1 MRQSSR
7 TESWR
12 EKQISA
18 GDKTRWVGLGLHGPG
33 TQWAWDTVG
42 LEFCVPGAPWAW
54 GSMGL
59 GLRGPEFCGS
69 GTLWVW
75 GSMDLEFRGPE
86 LWAWGSRSLLNK
98 NSCTPASYA
107 GEISK

>member
-18 GDKTRWVGLGLHGPG
+18 GDKTRWVGLGLRGPG
-33 TQWAWDTVG
+33 V
-42 LEFCVPGAPWAW
+42 LCAW

-59 GLRGPEFCGS
+59 GLYGSGTEFCGP

-75 GSMDLEFRGPE
+75 DSMDVELRGPE